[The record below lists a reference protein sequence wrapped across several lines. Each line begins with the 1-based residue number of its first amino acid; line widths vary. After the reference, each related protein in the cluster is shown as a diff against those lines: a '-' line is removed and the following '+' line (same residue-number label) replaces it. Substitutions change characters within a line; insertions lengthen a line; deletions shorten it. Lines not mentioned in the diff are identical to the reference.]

1 MALNTSSRLT
11 ALFFKLTANTDIS
24 TIKRYSLPDSL
35 MFVPKQAII
44 DYMNENNLQELT
56 VHESKAFNAP
66 DYMYCK
72 LHGVGEKGMCGKS
85 LCNDYKPRNR
95 KSGMCLH
102 QGRLYE
108 EGKEITIKIKQN
120 ENER

>member
-1 MALNTSSRLT
+1 M
-11 ALFFKLTANTDIS
+11 
-24 TIKRYSLPDSL
+24 KRYSLPDSI
-35 MFVPKQAII
+35 MFVPKQTVI
-44 DYMNENNLQELT
+44 DYMKENGLKELT
-56 VHESKAFNAP
+56 VHESKPFK
-66 DYMYCK
+66 DKTFFYCK
-72 LHGVGEKGMCGKS
+72 LHGMGERGYCGKS
-85 LCNDYKPRNR
+85 WCYDYKPRNR